1 MEISLGCV
9 TSVSK
14 TSKVGK
20 SDQKLYQRRAKKLT
34 DYLIAKG
41 IKKNRISVKSSFFV
55 VNIKT
60 QVNIIRSHIFGPDV
74 LKVYKYAEGRFYLTK
89 QA

>member
-55 VNIKT
+55 Y
-60 QVNIIRSHIFGPDV
+60 S
-74 LKVYKYAEGRFYLTK
+74 AARFKRNLRLLS
-89 QA
+89 